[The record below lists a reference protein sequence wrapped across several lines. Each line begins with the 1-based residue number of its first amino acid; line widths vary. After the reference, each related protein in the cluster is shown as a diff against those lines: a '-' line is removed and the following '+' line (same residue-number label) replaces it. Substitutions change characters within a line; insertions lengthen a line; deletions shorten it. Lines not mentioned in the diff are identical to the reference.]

1 MKNTVNQRPAPKP
14 LTGVVDDGTREV
26 PLLNKYGKLICKVYF
41 RPADLSI
48 FDRYKSLTA
57 DMANIVAPL
66 ANVNIYPNGTADT
79 EEEWKVI
86 KSVEADL
93 KARLN
98 QLFDMDEADDI
109 FATRNPFS
117 SVGGEFFCTRVIT
130 ALGSIIEQALN
141 EEMELSQSRIEKYL
155 PDTEENNAGRTAADA
170 HG

>member
-1 MKNTVNQRPAPKP
+1 MKNTVNQSSGPKP
-14 LTGVVDDGTREV
+14 LYGVVDDGTREV
-26 PLLNKYGKLICKVYF
+26 PLVNKYGKLICKVYF

-66 ANVNIYPNGTADT
+66 SNINISANGTADT

-86 KSVEADL
+86 KSVEANL

-130 ALGSIIEQALN
+130 ALGGIIEQALN

-155 PDTEENNAGRTAADA
+155 PDTEGNDA
-170 HG
+170 RSSAEGTNG